1 MTVSERTVTVK
12 QVTLTKD
19 ELVELISDE
28 SAKELAVF
36 CRSIGIVSNN
46 KIVNDRF
53 VKLMID
59 FNTNVATRII
69 NTIFKEE
76 Q

>member
-19 ELVELISDE
+19 ELVELICDS
-28 SAKELAVF
+28 SAEELAVF

-59 FNTNVATRII
+59 FNTNVASRVIE
-69 NTIFKEE
+69 NIFKEE
-76 Q
+76 M

>member
-1 MTVSERTVTVK
+1 MTISERTVTVK
-12 QVTLTKD
+12 QVTMTMD
-19 ELVELISDE
+19 ELVEVISDE

-36 CRSIGIVSNN
+36 CKSIGIVSNN